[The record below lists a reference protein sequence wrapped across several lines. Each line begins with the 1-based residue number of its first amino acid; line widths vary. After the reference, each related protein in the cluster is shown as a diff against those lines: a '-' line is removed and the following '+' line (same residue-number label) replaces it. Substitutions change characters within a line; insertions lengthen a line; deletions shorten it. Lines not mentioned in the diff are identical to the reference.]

1 MYWDMCLGGLI
12 MYSVLVIPIRIGF
25 EMEVDVPNSW
35 QFIFDCFIDVTF
47 LADMMLNFHT
57 GFYDDQEEFIVDK
70 RVIAGNYLRGWFFI
84 DLVSTVPIDLF
95 VELAVGGG
103 GGLRAIKMVRMV
115 RLLKLARLKK
125 LAKIMRTVEESINI
139 NPSLLKL
146 VRLLSYILLLAHFL
160 GCFWFFVGTGSA
172 PDRKWITSYGVEGTS
187 LATKY
192 ATSLYWAV
200 ATMTAVGY
208 GDVVALDDG
217 ERMYSIVTQLIGASV
232 FGFLIGNIATL
243 LETIDLKGSRF
254 KRHKDRVVAYMA
266 VRMVPRD
273 LQKKVRRHI
282 EYYLAQTSVFPEYN
296 ILMKLSV
303 PLRNQIMFQ
312 AYRDVIEDIDFF
324 EDMDPSFVSALIL
337 KWMPFSCPA
346 GKAIAKEGEHGD
358 EMYFLRRGTIHILKH
373 IPGAPQKHLLAIQ
386 TPGSCVGEHAVLTSK
401 PWSATI
407 LCSTYC
413 ELFSIKKYE
422 VDNLIKYFPAAGE
435 RIRDIASQKMKALQE
450 VTAAEAAARRLE
462 DSVRDGETEFIM
474 VDSEVKKRSDIG
486 HTLMDAE
493 YKSRVTLLRTR
504 RSSVH
509 GLVPGSEPGSR
520 RTSGLGALLP
530 FQQIAEVEDV
540 QESDRDLLRRLI
552 FRPDG
557 KFKTR
562 WDVALTVA
570 ILYSVII
577 IPYRIFFDVGARGGW
592 LYWDYCID
600 VFFGLDLFVNF
611 RTGYF
616 EEPDQVLVTMSGA
629 IAKKYV
635 KSGWFFVDFFSTLP
649 IDMIVGA
656 FLTDGND
663 PDTLRSI
670 KLIRILRLARLA
682 KLMRLSK
689 FTALLEEEYM
699 VNPIIL
705 SFMKLFLQVTFIAHI
720 MSCCWYF
727 VSDMGGAGRCEGGY
741 DCNWI
746 YYQDPMKEG
755 RTSGSF
761 YIAALYW
768 SFTTMTTV
776 GYGDI
781 TPGTNAE
788 KGFAIFSM
796 FVGVTVFGY
805 IVGSMASLVGKLNEA
820 EYILRSKME
829 ELNEYLTDKGVSR
842 EMVLN
847 VKRYYEQKIL
857 SETVFE
863 EESILAE
870 FPSYIRK
877 EILMHNN
884 KDALGMIRLFP
895 KLDLKQIMKIVSL
908 TNIEQVGVGSICF
921 GEGEPA
927 DRMMLLLSGRAQISQ
942 RRVMGKSLS
951 FKQGDFA
958 GEWALF
964 VKSTYAKTVSMI
976 ERGTVAYLH
985 RQSYQY
991 LCGTREEIGLELD
1004 FQLRKHLGAE
1014 PRAEESGGDI
1024 VLVNPEDRKRVC
1036 AEEALKFRDY
1046 SAGRSSPEGDAC
1058 FTPDRESHAVEEE
1071 SPAPERKL
1079 KPKKLTLP
1087 TKVSFAPTEQRVER
1101 VHPEGEENS
1110 AEERS
1115 AEEGAA
1121 APGGRPGGGVSEP

>member
-1 MYWDMCLGGLI
+1 
-12 MYSVLVIPIRIGF
+12 
-25 EMEVDVPNSW
+25 
-35 QFIFDCFIDVTF
+35 
-47 LADMMLNFHT
+47 
-57 GFYDDQEEFIVDK
+57 
-70 RVIAGNYLRGWFFI
+70 
-84 DLVSTVPIDLF
+84 
-95 VELAVGGG
+95 
-103 GGLRAIKMVRMV
+103 
-115 RLLKLARLKK
+115 
-125 LAKIMRTVEESINI
+125 
-139 NPSLLKL
+139 
-146 VRLLSYILLLAHFL
+146 
-160 GCFWFFVGTGSA
+160 
-172 PDRKWITSYGVEGTS
+172 
-187 LATKY
+187 
-192 ATSLYWAV
+192 
-200 ATMTAVGY
+200 
-208 GDVVALDDG
+208 
-217 ERMYSIVTQLIGASV
+217 
-232 FGFLIGNIATL
+232 
-243 LETIDLKGSRF
+243 
-254 KRHKDRVVAYMA
+254 
-266 VRMVPRD
+266 
-273 LQKKVRRHI
+273 
-282 EYYLAQTSVFPEYN
+282 
-296 ILMKLSV
+296 
-303 PLRNQIMFQ
+303 
-312 AYRDVIEDIDFF
+312 
-324 EDMDPSFVSALIL
+324 
-337 KWMPFSCPA
+337 
-346 GKAIAKEGEHGD
+346 
-358 EMYFLRRGTIHILKH
+358 
-373 IPGAPQKHLLAIQ
+373 
-386 TPGSCVGEHAVLTSK
+386 
-401 PWSATI
+401 
-407 LCSTYC
+407 
-413 ELFSIKKYE
+413 
-422 VDNLIKYFPAAGE
+422 
-435 RIRDIASQKMKALQE
+435 
-450 VTAAEAAARRLE
+450 
-462 DSVRDGETEFIM
+462 
-474 VDSEVKKRSDIG
+474 
-486 HTLMDAE
+486 
-493 YKSRVTLLRTR
+493 
-504 RSSVH
+504 
-509 GLVPGSEPGSR
+509 
-520 RTSGLGALLP
+520 
-530 FQQIAEVEDV
+530 
-540 QESDRDLLRRLI
+540 
-552 FRPDG
+552 
-557 KFKTR
+557 
-562 WDVALTVA
+562 
-570 ILYSVII
+570 
-577 IPYRIFFDVGARGGW
+577 
-592 LYWDYCID
+592 
-600 VFFGLDLFVNF
+600 
-611 RTGYF
+611 
-616 EEPDQVLVTMSGA
+616 
-629 IAKKYV
+629 
-635 KSGWFFVDFFSTLP
+635 
-649 IDMIVGA
+649 
-656 FLTDGND
+656 
-663 PDTLRSI
+663 
-670 KLIRILRLARLA
+670 
-682 KLMRLSK
+682 
-689 FTALLEEEYM
+689 
-699 VNPIIL
+699 
-705 SFMKLFLQVTFIAHI
+705 
-720 MSCCWYF
+720 
-727 VSDMGGAGRCEGGY
+727 
-741 DCNWI
+741 
-746 YYQDPMKEG
+746 
-755 RTSGSF
+755 
-761 YIAALYW
+761 
-768 SFTTMTTV
+768 MTTV

-1121 APGGRPGGGVSEP
+1121 APGGRPGGGESEP